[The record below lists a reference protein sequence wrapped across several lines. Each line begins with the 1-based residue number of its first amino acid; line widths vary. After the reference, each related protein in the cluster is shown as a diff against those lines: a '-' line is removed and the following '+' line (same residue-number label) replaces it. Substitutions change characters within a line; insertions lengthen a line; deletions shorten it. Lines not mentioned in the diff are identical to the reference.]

1 MEELNELINSNLNT
15 ILFNNRKNRVWLA
28 GQMGISKGALTQRL
42 TGNIKL
48 STIAEIC
55 EILDIKASELFL
67 EKKLKIS

>member
-1 MEELNELINSNLNT
+1 MEDLNKLFNENLNA
-15 ILFNNRKNRVWLA
+15 ILYNNRCNKVWLA
-28 GQMGISKGALTQRL
+28 RQMGISKGALTQRL

-55 EILDIKASELFL
+55 DILQIEPYKLFL